1 MLYFI
6 TKTIEFFLF
15 ILGLIPLKALSM
27 LSWWSNFARKSSLF
41 DLGAEVTKKNLKIAF
56 PNQGEKEILSLA
68 NKSIKET
75 IKTINEIGFVWSRLQ
90 REKLSKYI
98 EDEGFINISKSLNKK
113 KGVIMFAPHLSN
125 IEILLHFVARK
136 LPCTVLYT
144 PSKNKYFD
152 NVMLAARK
160 RMGADMVKPNLAGV
174 KSMLAKLKDGG
185 VVLIA
190 SDQVPKPEGGLLSN
204 FFSEPALTMTLVS
217 KLKLKTEA
225 PCHSVYCLRKPNGE
239 GFKVMFS
246 KEIKGMDLDMQSS
259 VDCMNQELEKCIMN
273 APEQYAWEYKRYK
286 HSEIKDL
293 Y

>member
-1 MLYFI
+1 
-6 TKTIEFFLF
+6 
-15 ILGLIPLKALSM
+15 
-27 LSWWSNFARKSSLF
+27 
-41 DLGAEVTKKNLKIAF
+41 
-56 PNQGEKEILSLA
+56 
-68 NKSIKET
+68 
-75 IKTINEIGFVWSRLQ
+75 
-90 REKLSKYI
+90 
-98 EDEGFINISKSLNKK
+98 
-113 KGVIMFAPHLSN
+113 
-125 IEILLHFVARK
+125 
-136 LPCTVLYT
+136 
-144 PSKNKYFD
+144 
-152 NVMLAARK
+152 MLAARK

-225 PCHSVYCLRKPNGE
+225 PCHSVYCLRKPKGG

-286 HSEIKDL
+286 HSGIKDL